1 MWISDAFFVEK
12 RILKL
17 WRKTVTLVLNNR
29 YNEKKNNVMSRADS
43 HLSYHNRKYKTK
55 LLFSFETKNEQ
66 MAIYIGTR

>member
-66 MAIYIGTR
+66 MAINIGTR